1 MTKAHD
7 SLTVLTS
14 AGPVLTKTWRAD
26 GTIESYGRAKH
37 FTVETVPVSNIHEL
51 AAVLQALEQQPT
63 KCVIRG
69 EPREGVGQDGRVQ
82 RTLQNF
88 QDVPR
93 RWVMLDVDG
102 WDAGKHNIDPVAEPE
117 EAVRAFVNEAL
128 PVEFRGV
135 ACFWQLSSSAGS
147 PGKEHLLKAHLWFWL
162 DRPIGGEVL
171 ERWAMALRLPVDS
184 TVFRTVQVHYVAAP
198 VIEPG
203 ASCPVRRRSGLIEGV
218 LDDEVAL
225 EVPENLTLPPANRSG
240 RTEMFNPTE
249 HRGLRGAFNSVFTPI
264 RCVQELLA
272 GVVEF
277 ETDESSPRLTWLK
290 SSSGTPGG
298 ITITDDELHFY
309 NSHAGDPCEGK
320 AVDAWTFCRHHLFDG
335 DHEEM
340 RSFAEGIE
348 EVVAAVRTASDD
360 FEDLP
365 DEDPPSPGGGREDPE
380 SPEVPSHP
388 SNTSASSRREEV
400 RNERLERVESYRARI
415 REAAD
420 VEALKELGGSIGADE
435 SIDDVDRHGIFVG
448 AVQDRW
454 RELTGNRLPV
464 ATARTIVGVGRR
476 GGGGGD
482 DGDGGGGPVATPD
495 WAEKWVR
502 IGKRGRYINLET
514 LGEFDTGGFD
524 NANCVHV
531 PPGQNG
537 DRPLASMW
545 LLRNGIQLRTVDEA
559 VYAPGEDRIFD
570 EDGASLFNEW
580 KNGRPAPSATRGKAS
595 TLVEEHLKRIYPNDR
610 DRGLLISWMA
620 HIARNPGVKV
630 KWTPYLF
637 GKEEGTG
644 KTLVFDV
651 LSAVLGKRNVK
662 TAETGEIASGFNT
675 WATGAELVCVE
686 EIHQVGEFLNLA
698 DKFKAPI
705 TNELISI
712 NRKGKDAVTIR
723 NRTNFLILSNR
734 SNAIPVTEQS
744 RRYFFLR
751 PRITEPEAKALSNE
765 GYYTRLFD
773 AIKAPGGGADL
784 YRWLLDAPAHPEFNP
799 NGRAP
804 ETEDKLEAIEAVRS
818 DVEVVLRHAIGDG
831 KAFFVEWASELLKQS
846 EIRVPQG
853 RAWSSLA
860 ADLGFR
866 AGAHA
871 VWVGGKTK
879 RIIRA
884 HEAAGWSSEELIKEA
899 NRVQTR
905 YADAGWEDEEAAGG
919 PEAERAG
926 AEVVQILRD
935 QSRVNRNTNAKEK
948 RE

>member
-1 MTKAHD
+1 MQQHD

-37 FTVETVPVSNIHEL
+37 FSVESAPVSSIHDL

-69 EPREGVGQDGRVQ
+69 EPRDGVGQDGRVQ

-102 WDAGKHNIDPVAEPE
+102 WDAALRGIDPVAEPE
-117 EAVRAFVNEAL
+117 RAVSAFIHEAL
-128 PVEFRGV
+128 PIEFHAV
-135 ACFWQLSSSAGS
+135 ACFWQLSSSAGA
-147 PGKEHLLKAHLWFWL
+147 PGKAGILKAHLWFWL

-184 TVFRTVQVHYVAAP
+184 TVFRTVQIHYVAAP

-203 ASCPVRRRSGLIEGV
+203 ASCPVTQRSGLVEGV

-240 RTEMFNPTE
+240 RTEMFDPTE

-264 RCVQELLA
+264 RCIQELLA

-298 ITITDDELHFY
+298 IVITDDELHFY

-335 DHEEM
+335 DPEEM

-365 DEDPPSPGGGREDPE
+365 DEDPPAPGGGREDPE
-380 SPEVPSHP
+380 SPEEPSHP

-476 GGGGGD
+476 GGGD
-482 DGDGGGGPVATPD
+482 DGVGGGGPAATPD

-524 NANCVHV
+524 NVNCVHV

-537 DRPLASMW
+537 DKPDASVW
-545 LLRNGIQLRTVDEA
+545 LRRNGIQVRVVEDR
-559 VYAPGEDRIFD
+559 VYAPGEDR
-570 EDGASLFNEW
+570 LFLDAGRLMVNEW
-580 KNGRPAPSATRGKAS
+580 QSARPEPAAERGLAS
-595 TLVEEHLKRIYPNDR
+595 RLVEEHLKRIYPNDR
-610 DRGLLISWMA
+610 DRGILISWMA
-620 HIARNPGVKV
+620 HIACKPGEKV
-630 KWTPYLF
+630 QWSPYLF
-637 GKEEGTG
+637 GEVEGSG
-644 KTLVFDV
+644 KTMVYVALQH
-651 LSAVLGKRNVK
+651 VLGAQNTKV
-662 TAETGEIASGFNT
+662 AETGEIGSSFNS

-686 EIHQVGEFLNLA
+686 EINQPGHFLDLG

-705 TNELISI
+705 SNDVISV
-712 NRKGKDAVTIR
+712 NRKGLDAVTVR
-723 NRTNFLILSNR
+723 NRTNFLILSNHD
-734 SNAIPVTEQS
+734 NAIPVTEQS
-744 RRYFFLR
+744 RRYFFLH
-751 PRITEPEAKALSNE
+751 PRLTKEEAKELADS
-765 GYYTRLFD
+765 GYYDRLFD
-773 AIKAPGGGADL
+773 AIRAPGGAADL
-784 YRWLLDAPAHPEFNP
+784 YRWLLDAPVHPDFKAK
-799 NGRAP
+799 GRAP
-804 ETEDKLEAIEAVRS
+804 ESEDKERVIEAVRG
-818 DVEVVLRHAIGDG
+818 DAEVVLRFAIGDG
-831 KAFFVEWASELLKQS
+831 KAFFVEWATEVLK
-846 EIRVPQG
+846 EGDIRTPQG
-853 RAWSSLA
+853 RAWATLTKS
-860 ADLGFR
+860 LGFR
-866 AGAHA
+866 SGS
-871 VWVGGKTK
+871 VVVKVKGKTK
-879 RIIRA
+879 RVARTE
-884 HEAAGWSSEELIKEA
+884 EAAGWAPQDLIKEA
-899 NRVQTR
+899 LRVQTR
-905 YADAGWEDEEAAGG
+905 YADSAWDDEEPDTPTEAGQAA
-919 PEAERAG
+919 
-926 AEVVQILRD
+926 D
-935 QSRVNRNTNAKEK
+935 QVIRTVSGRTRN
-948 RE
+948 